1 MIPQAVH
8 SSKRKERLDE
18 DLLGFWE
25 SSYSDAPLQEG
36 PAGNREGVLWALNL
50 ARTKKEHDQTA
61 DLAHRHGRVRKHF
74 FQSSLGKF
82 SSI

>member
-1 MIPQAVH
+1 M
-8 SSKRKERLDE
+8 
-18 DLLGFWE
+18 GFWE

-36 PAGNREGVLWALNL
+36 PAGSGEGVLWALNL
-50 ARTKKEHDQTA
+50 ARTKKEHGDQIA
-61 DLAHRHGRVRKHF
+61 DLDHRHSRVRKLF